1 MGWSRTRGERG
12 SGNGGGGGGCCFR
25 LRSRD
30 STSGGVDGR
39 RGHLDGCS
47 TGPGTRKVFMAT
59 LEGVLDTKKPQ
70 AISTD
75 GSRGKCER
83 RDPEQRTVEP
93 STFYLEWDLGS
104 SRKS

>member
-25 LRSRD
+25 LRSRG

-75 GSRGKCER
+75 GSRDKCER
-83 RDPEQRTVEP
+83 RDPEQSTVEP
-93 STFYLEWDLGS
+93 DWCDVECDRASGVE
-104 SRKS
+104 

>member
-25 LRSRD
+25 LRSRN

-59 LEGVLDTKKPQ
+59 LEGVLDTKKPR

-75 GSRGKCER
+75 GSRDKC
-83 RDPEQRTVEP
+83 DSINPEQRTVEP
-93 STFYLEWDLGS
+93 YWLYGESDLGS
-104 SRKS
+104 